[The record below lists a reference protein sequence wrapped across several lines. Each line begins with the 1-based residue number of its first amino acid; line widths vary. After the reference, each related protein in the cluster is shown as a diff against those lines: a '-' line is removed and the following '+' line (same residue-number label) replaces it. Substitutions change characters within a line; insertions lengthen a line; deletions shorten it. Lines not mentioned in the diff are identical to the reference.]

1 ILPIKKFADLEKL
14 KKTSTTINAV
24 LLDAEEKQAHDH
36 QPRVWLQESKDA
48 CYDEEE
54 SLDEFEIEAL
64 RKQVLKQRSIG
75 NKVSHFFSSSN
86 PLVFRFR
93 MVHKMN
99 KVTERFGEIAALKN
113 NFHLSARHDGTGHVV
128 RLDRET
134 HFFVQASDIIGRE
147 SVLPIVGFGGLGE
160 TALAKLVF
168 NEEIIDGLF
177 QLKMWLLVGGRRGK
191 QIVVTTRS
199 NRVAEIMGTI
209 PTHNLEG
216 FLENEAL
223 SLFLRFSFKKGE
235 MNQYPNLVII
245 GEDSYKMQW
254 SSFAFED
261 TWEDDWKLE
270 RDSEMWKLV
279 QEENS
284 IFPNLR
290 VLDVKGFSF
299 EVVPKEIDSLKH
311 LRYLDLSDNF
321 NIKKLSNFI

>member
-1 ILPIKKFADLEKL
+1 MFRKIFRLRNYLDRREYYDALQVLHESIHKKFADLEKL

-113 NFHLSARHDGTGHVV
+113 NFHLSERHDGTGHVV

-134 HFFVQASDIIGRE
+134 HFFVQASEIIGRE

-160 TALAKLVF
+160 TALAKLVS

-177 QLKMWLLVGGRRGK
+177 QLKMWVY
-191 QIVVTTRS
+191 VS
-199 NRVAEIMGTI
+199 
-209 PTHNLEG
+209 
-216 FLENEAL
+216 
-223 SLFLRFSFKKGE
+223 
-235 MNQYPNLVII
+235 
-245 GEDSYKMQW
+245 
-254 SSFAFED
+254 
-261 TWEDDWKLE
+261 DD
-270 RDSEMWKLV
+270 
-279 QEENS
+279 
-284 IFPNLR
+284 
-290 VLDVKGFSF
+290 
-299 EVVPKEIDSLKH
+299 
-311 LRYLDLSDNF
+311 F
-321 NIKKLSNFI
+321 NPI